1 MIASAALWLDFIPLF
16 YVGYG
21 VIGGAGIGLGYVTPV
36 ATVAKWFPDM
46 KGLVTGI
53 VVMGFGV
60 GALLLSKGLAPFLV
74 VRTEGDLA
82 MVFLWLGIIFAGILV
97 PCSLAL
103 SNPGDPIKAPSPGAA
118 HADATEP
125 DSTVPYL
132 TSGQF
137 VIMWIVF
144 FFNIAAGIS
153 VISFQSELLQEVWG
167 LADPTVEP
175 AVLAEYGAT
184 LIAAS
189 SVCNGVGR
197 LFWGLLS
204 DRIGRVKVFR
214 ILLASQM
221 VVFGILMTEENPW
234 VFSVLVCY
242 VLLCFGGGFATMP
255 PYILDV
261 FGAEKMAKMYG
272 VVLTA
277 WAAAG
282 IFGPLYVGYLKDSYP
297 DRAVMYC
304 FLIGILMLGAG
315 YLFSYLLNDG
325 RLRLG
330 RPTLAT
336 HASPIRN
343 SGEERGVN
351 ETMKFY
357 DCSTAPSPRRVRI
370 FIAEKGLAIPTVQ
383 VDLRNGEHLTESFR
397 ILNPWCTVPVL
408 ELDDGTAI
416 SEAVAVCRYLEDAH
430 PEPPLMGVDARD
442 RAMVAMWEHRFE
454 IDGFLAV
461 TEAFRNQA
469 RGLAGRALTGPG
481 SVEQIPELVTRGRAR
496 VERFFAALDE
506 QPRPPSLCRRRA
518 LHHRRYHGAGGGGLR
533 GLDQDEPAARAPP
546 RRGLVSAGQLASQR
560 RRLVSCPVYSHDK
573 MWRIFGVGN
582 AR

>member
-1 MIASAALWLDFIPLF
+1 MRMPRAAIAFFCTMLQICFGTVYAWSFFQTMLVRQAGWTHTETAWAFSIAIFSLGTSAAWAGSALGRLGPRRLALTGSAMFSVGYVIASAALWLDFLPLF
-16 YVGYG
+16 YLGYG

-36 ATVAKWFPDM
+36 ATVAKWFPDK

-53 VVMGFGV
+53 VVMGFGI

-82 MVFLWLGIIFAGILV
+82 LVFLWLGIIFAGILL

-103 SNPGDPIKAPSPGAA
+103 SDPVAPSKTPGASVPQRL
-118 HADATEP
+118 DLDEP
-125 DSTVPYL
+125 ESTLPYL
-132 TSGQF
+132 SSSQF
-137 VIMWIVF
+137 IIMWTVF

-175 AVLAEYGAT
+175 AALAEYGAT

-221 VVFGILMTEENPW
+221 VVFGVLMTEENPW

-261 FGAEKMAKMYG
+261 FGTEKMAKIYG
-272 VVLTA
+272 VILTA

-282 IFGPLYVGYLKDSYP
+282 IFGPLYVGYLKDSHP

-330 RPTLAT
+330 RPTLENT
-336 HASPIRN
+336 
-343 SGEERGVN
+343 
-351 ETMKFY
+351 
-357 DCSTAPSPRRVRI
+357 
-370 FIAEKGLAIPTVQ
+370 L
-383 VDLRNGEHLTESFR
+383 
-397 ILNPWCTVPVL
+397 
-408 ELDDGTAI
+408 
-416 SEAVAVCRYLEDAH
+416 
-430 PEPPLMGVDARD
+430 
-442 RAMVAMWEHRFE
+442 
-454 IDGFLAV
+454 
-461 TEAFRNQA
+461 
-469 RGLAGRALTGPG
+469 
-481 SVEQIPELVTRGRAR
+481 
-496 VERFFAALDE
+496 
-506 QPRPPSLCRRRA
+506 
-518 LHHRRYHGAGGGGLR
+518 RRYGI
-533 GLDQDEPAARAPP
+533 PAR
-546 RRGLVSAGQLASQR
+546 S
-560 RRLVSCPVYSHDK
+560 PV
-573 MWRIFGVGN
+573 
-582 AR
+582 